1 MPKVNYYQI
10 SPDHFNMLR
19 TIKKV
24 FLLLSLMLSIGT
36 SVRAENSLTLYGI
49 IDTGLQYLSTS
60 QKALDGGTRENFFG
74 VANGVQ
80 SGSRWGLRGIHD
92 MGNGNQ
98 TLFVLESGFN
108 SVNGQSGQGGLLF
121 GRQATLSYKNT
132 DLGQLD
138 LGRQI
143 NLASNYLLAIDPFEE
158 GFGQANIG
166 ASFGSA
172 NTIRYSNMLLF
183 QTRPLEGLTLGLGYS
198 FATEVSGIYT
208 NNGSCVVATCRA
220 ANAGYQFESGNNLR
234 AVTLGATYAKGPL
247 LLAAAYDQLQ
257 GPNNIPDGPPKPN
270 PTAWLVAGAY
280 NFQVAKVSVAYGQ
293 TRNGAWGGQ
302 LPGTGATNGSLIP
315 NITLGADA
323 IFTPGTGANSYFL
336 GANIPVTPRINVLAS
351 VQLMQP
357 SGDSIVR
364 PESATQAIYSV
375 GYTYNFTRRTNL
387 YTYASYGSNYSMVKS
402 AQSSVAG
409 VGIRHQF

>member
-1 MPKVNYYQI
+1 
-10 SPDHFNMLR
+10 MLR

-60 QKALDGGTRENFFG
+60 QKALDGRAAETFFG

-80 SGSRWGLRGIHD
+80 SGSRFGMRGVHD

-98 TLFVLESGFN
+98 TLFVLEGGFN
-108 SVNGQSGQGGLLF
+108 STNGQSGQGGLLF
-121 GRQATLSYKNT
+121 GRQATLSYKNI

-143 NLASNYLLAIDPFEE
+143 NLASNYLLAIDPFVE

-172 NTIRYSNMLLF
+172 NTVRYSNMLLF

-198 FATEVSGIYT
+198 FATEMSGIYT

-234 AVTLGATYAKGPL
+234 AVTLGATYTKGPL

-257 GPNNIPDGPPKPN
+257 GPDNIPDGPPKPN

-302 LPGTGATNGSLIP
+302 PPGTGATTGSLLA
-315 NITLGADA
+315 NTTLGAGA
-323 IFTPGTGANSYFL
+323 IFTPGTAANSYFV
-336 GANIPVTPRINVLAS
+336 GANIPVTPSSNVLAS
-351 VQLMQP
+351 IQFMQP
-357 SGDSIVR
+357 IGDSVLR

-387 YTYASYGSNYSMVKS
+387 YSYASYGTNYSMVKS
-402 AQSSVAG
+402 AQSTVLG

>member
-1 MPKVNYYQI
+1 
-10 SPDHFNMLR
+10 
-19 TIKKV
+19 
-24 FLLLSLMLSIGT
+24 
-36 SVRAENSLTLYGI
+36 
-49 IDTGLQYLSTS
+49 
-60 QKALDGGTRENFFG
+60 
-74 VANGVQ
+74 
-80 SGSRWGLRGIHD
+80 

-98 TLFVLESGFN
+98 TLFVLENGFN
-108 SVNGQSGQGGLLF
+108 SANGQLGQGGLLF
-121 GRQATLSYKNT
+121 GRQATLSYKNI

-143 NLASNYLLAIDPFEE
+143 NLASNYLLAIDPFVE

-172 NTIRYSNMLLF
+172 NTVRYSNMLLF

-198 FATEVSGIYT
+198 FATEMSGIYT

-220 ANAGYQFESGNNLR
+220 INAGYQFEPGNNLR
-234 AVTLGATYAKGPL
+234 AVTLGATYTKGPL

-257 GPNNIPDGPPKPN
+257 GPDNIPDGPPKPN

-302 LPGTGATNGSLIP
+302 PPGTGATTGSLLA
-315 NITLGADA
+315 NTTLGAGA
-323 IFTPGTGANSYFL
+323 IFTPGTAANSYFV
-336 GANIPVTPRINVLAS
+336 GANIPVTPSSNVLAS
-351 VQLMQP
+351 IQFMQP
-357 SGDSIVR
+357 IGDSVLR

-387 YTYASYGSNYSMVKS
+387 YSYASYGTNYSMVKS
-402 AQSSVAG
+402 AQSTVLG